1 MSIVTNILKVFVG
14 DKSKNDIKSIQ
25 PLVEAIKKAESTLSE
40 LSADELR
47 AKTHLFK
54 SRIKEAT
61 ADLTN
66 QIATLH
72 KEIEST
78 KDIDQREVLYDQ
90 IDQLEEKIIATNE
103 VTLEKLLP
111 EAFAVVRETA
121 RRFKD
126 NSTIR
131 VNASAFDRELS
142 ATRTYIQ

>member
-54 SRIKEAT
+54 ARIKEAT

-66 QIATLH
+66 QIVEHFAL
-72 KEIEST
+72 
-78 KDIDQREVLYDQ
+78 IDVLGRF
-90 IDQLEEKIIATNE
+90 N
-103 VTLEKLLP
+103 
-111 EAFAVVRETA
+111 FVV
-121 RRFKD
+121 
-126 NSTIR
+126 
-131 VNASAFDRELS
+131 
-142 ATRTYIQ
+142 

>member
-47 AKTHLFK
+47 AKTQLFK

-66 QIATLH
+66 QI
-72 KEIEST
+72 
-78 KDIDQREVLYDQ
+78 
-90 IDQLEEKIIATNE
+90 
-103 VTLEKLLP
+103 
-111 EAFAVVRETA
+111 
-121 RRFKD
+121 
-126 NSTIR
+126 
-131 VNASAFDRELS
+131 
-142 ATRTYIQ
+142 

>member
-47 AKTHLFK
+47 AKTQLFK

-66 QIATLH
+66 QIETLH
-72 KEIEST
+72 NEIEAT

-90 IDQLEEKIIATNE
+90 IDGLE
-103 VTLEKLLP
+103 
-111 EAFAVVRETA
+111 
-121 RRFKD
+121 
-126 NSTIR
+126 
-131 VNASAFDRELS
+131 
-142 ATRTYIQ
+142 